1 MSHSTADGIDG
12 GPNSIV
18 AEIPDAVVSAES
30 SGFSPA
36 SAVPED
42 EAVES
47 AQKKVIASPAI
58 APPASIRSVA
68 ETGFDPGSRDPG
80 GAAWLP
86 NDHEEAASQQRI

>member
-1 MSHSTADGIDG
+1 MRSSTVTRRFGMSHSTADGIDG

-47 AQKKVIASPAI
+47 AQKKLLLRRP
-58 APPASIRSVA
+58 
-68 ETGFDPGSRDPG
+68 
-80 GAAWLP
+80 
-86 NDHEEAASQQRI
+86 